1 MVSDLIGE
9 ISEYREYSVTS
20 SQFNFAQT
28 GTSPSGRK
36 FTSSYGAS
44 GAERPLIGNGAFSA
58 EVPATNRVNILGV
71 GAMPLDLGKA
81 VAMLEKWRVEKRR
94 EYVCLI
100 SVHGLVVAQREPT
113 VRSAL
118 NHCGL
123 AAEDGMPL
131 VWWSRLAGFP
141 HARRVCGSDLLDEVC
156 AHGVPRK
163 YRHYFYGASPRVLEL
178 LVDRLQRRHPGL
190 IVAGY
195 CSPPF
200 RTLTAVENA
209 EDIAAIN
216 EARPDFVWVGLGM
229 PKQEKWMVEHLGQI
243 EATALIGIGA
253 AFDFHAGTK
262 PRAPIWMQRSGLEW
276 LFRLMTEPRRLA
288 HRYLIDNA
296 LFVTYMLQQVTRWKA
311 HVRDW

>member
-1 MVSDLIGE
+1 M
-9 ISEYREYSVTS
+9 TN
-20 SQFNFAQT
+20 SQLNLVR
-28 GTSPSGRK
+28 SGASALGAE
-36 FTSSYGAS
+36 FTSSYGPDE
-44 GAERPLIGNGAFSA
+44 AERLVLEGGAYSA
-58 EVPATNRVNILGV
+58 QPSGSDRVNILGV
-71 GAMPLDLGKA
+71 GAMPLDLDKA
-81 VAMLEKWRVEKRR
+81 VAMLEQWRIERRR

-100 SVHGLVVAQREPT
+100 SVHGLVVAQRDPT
-113 VRSAL
+113 IRSAL

-131 VWWSRLAGFP
+131 VWWSRLAGFSR
-141 HARRVCGSDLLDEVC
+141 ASRVCGSDLLDKVC
-156 AHGVPRK
+156 ASGVPRK

-195 CSPPF
+195 RSPPF
-200 RTLTAVENA
+200 RPLTSIEQA

-216 EARPDFVWVGLGM
+216 EVRPDFVWVGLGM
-229 PKQEKWMVEHLGQI
+229 PKQERWMVEHLGKI
-243 EATALIGIGA
+243 DATALLGVGA

-296 LFVTYMLQQVTRWKA
+296 LFIAYALQQIMRGNVHERN
-311 HVRDW
+311 R

>member
-1 MVSDLIGE
+1 MTD
-9 ISEYREYSVTS
+9 
-20 SQFNFAQT
+20 SQLNFARPGAT
-28 GTSPSGRK
+28 ALGGE
-36 FTSSYGAS
+36 FTTPYGAS
-44 GAERPLIGNGAFSA
+44 GVERPVSENGALSTQPTA
-58 EVPATNRVNILGV
+58 NGRVNILGV

-81 VAMLEKWRVEKRR
+81 AAMLEQWRIERRR

-113 VRSAL
+113 IRSAL
-118 NHCGL
+118 NRCGL

-131 VWWSRLAGFP
+131 VWWSRLAGFSQ
-141 HARRVCGSDLLDEVC
+141 ARRVCGSDLLDEVC
-156 AHGVPRK
+156 AYGLPRK

-190 IVAGY
+190 IVAGHR
-195 CSPPF
+195 SPPF
-200 RTLTAVENA
+200 RPLTSAEDA

-229 PKQEKWMVEHLGQI
+229 PKQERWMVEHLGKI
-243 EATALIGIGA
+243 DATALLGVGA

-276 LFRLMTEPRRLA
+276 VFRLMSEPRRLA

-296 LFVTYMLQQVTRWKA
+296 LFIGYTLQQVTRWKA
-311 HVRDW
+311 HEQDW